1 MMKELIILIT
11 MFFAEGPAVYPD
23 SVAIDSRYGEPLR
36 FATMEACFDHVDEH
50 LEALKDYAKTV
61 YPNAVAVKTISCVT
75 KSEYSV
81 FKGAGV

>member
-1 MMKELIILIT
+1 MKELIILIT
-11 MFFAEGPAVYPD
+11 MFFAEGPAVYPN

-61 YPNAVAVKTISCVT
+61 YPNAVAVKTISFTRC
-75 KSEYSV
+75 Y
-81 FKGAGV
+81 